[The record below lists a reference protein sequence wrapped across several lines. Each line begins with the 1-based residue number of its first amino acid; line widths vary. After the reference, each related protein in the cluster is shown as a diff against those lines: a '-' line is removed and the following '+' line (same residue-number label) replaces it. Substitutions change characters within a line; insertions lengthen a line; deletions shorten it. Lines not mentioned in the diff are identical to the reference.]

1 MKNLLVSAKSDDAL
15 IIKIRKRLDL
25 YKNIKLKHIDPTNSF
40 LNLNTLKKKIREY
53 DLVISK
59 SSEQTSIDLLYF
71 ANMNNIPTIN
81 NYYSVLVCK
90 NKIIL
95 DLILRKIFSQSKSDL
110 IRFLL
115 PKSWVYKSP
124 FEKQLKF
131 KKWANNLFPLVFKNK
146 DQKIETN
153 RFNFLVNSEDEVEDF
168 ISFHKNL
175 LSSDIYI
182 QKFINCDGFDYKI
195 YIVGDKIFGIK
206 RENPICMYLKEQL
219 DFINLDEIERKN
231 FKIDNEIRKLAN
243 VISNKLN
250 LEIYGMDL
258 LKSVNDDKYYL
269 IDLNEFPGFKGIKNN
284 DLIIADYIIE
294 YMKTI

>member
-110 IRFLL
+110 I
-115 PKSWVYKSP
+115 
-124 FEKQLKF
+124 
-131 KKWANNLFPLVFKNK
+131 
-146 DQKIETN
+146 
-153 RFNFLVNSEDEVEDF
+153 
-168 ISFHKNL
+168 
-175 LSSDIYI
+175 LS
-182 QKFINCDGFDYKI
+182 
-195 YIVGDKIFGIK
+195 
-206 RENPICMYLKEQL
+206 
-219 DFINLDEIERKN
+219 
-231 FKIDNEIRKLAN
+231 
-243 VISNKLN
+243 
-250 LEIYGMDL
+250 
-258 LKSVNDDKYYL
+258 L
-269 IDLNEFPGFKGIKNN
+269 IHI
-284 DLIIADYIIE
+284 
-294 YMKTI
+294 